1 MNIEYRK
8 FNFKIEAIDTLA
20 LPDYKGSTFRG
31 AFGYAFKKIV
41 CALRKNDCHDCILKT
56 KCIYSYVFETSPSE
70 GADIMGM
77 NKYLK
82 IPHPFV
88 IEPPEESI
96 RIYSPHDILSFNL
109 ILIGKASD
117 YLPYFIYTFDELGKS
132 GIGKRK
138 GKFRLL
144 KVESVEKTVY
154 SGEDKTIRDVG
165 IERLDIPE
173 NIDFNRRAAV
183 FPALPQGE
191 NIEGQDS
198 VALKFL
204 TPARISY
211 GRDLAV
217 KLEFHIFV
225 RTLLRRLCLLYYFH
239 SGTQAPLWNHKQIIA
254 EAENVSIERDHLRWH
269 DWERYSSRQ
278 AVRMKMGGLIG
289 DIKYKGNIDPYL
301 PILKAG
307 EILHV
312 GKGTSFGLGKYV
324 LHNEHKYG
332 KNI

>member
-31 AFGYAFKKIV
+31 AFGYAFRKVV
-41 CALRKNDCHDCILKT
+41 CALRKNDCSDCILKT
-56 KCIYSYVFETSPSE
+56 RCIYAYIFETSPSVDT
-70 GADIMGM
+70 AIMGM
-77 NKYLK
+77 SKYNK

-88 IEPPEESI
+88 IEPPEESK
-96 RIYSPHDILSFNL
+96 RIYSPQENLSFNL

-138 GKFRLL
+138 GKYRLL
-144 KVESVEKTVY
+144 KVENAGKTVY

-165 IERLDIPE
+165 IERLEIPE
-173 NIDFNRRAAV
+173 NIDFNRRTTG
-183 FPALPQGE
+183 FPAVAQGE

-217 KLEFHIFV
+217 KLEFHILV
-225 RTLLRRLCLLYYFH
+225 RTLLRRLYLLYYFH
-239 SGTQAPLWNHKQIIA
+239 SGMQEPLWNHKQIIA
-254 EAENVSIERDHLRWH
+254 EAENISIERDNLRWH

-289 DIKYKGNIDPYL
+289 DIIYKGNIEPFM

-324 LHNEHKYG
+324 LHNL
-332 KNI
+332 